1 MTHTPSNAHKAPL
14 PLPLAVLMI
23 SRDEAH
29 NIPAVMENLKGFVAQ
44 VFLVDSYSADAT
56 VDLALAHGAHV
67 VQRPFR
73 DFGDQWNFAVSD
85 RLPVTQPWS
94 MKLDPDER
102 LTDALKDQIRAAL
115 AEDTA
120 DAISFPRRL
129 WFMGRP
135 LPVRQDVL
143 RIWRSGTC
151 RFTDSKVNEHPLV
164 VGRPLRLS
172 AELEHHDS
180 PTLHHWYDKQNRYST
195 AEAHIAHTGQ
205 GRTAPPRMF
214 GSRLERR
221 AFLKVAYDYL
231 PARHLLMMLYC
242 LLVLGAWRGG
252 RAGLIWA
259 RMRGE
264 VFRMRALKRL
274 EMQWQGAA
282 YDVPPRARGTPHPG
296 VPQIDPES

>member
-1 MTHTPSNAHKAPL
+1 MTH

-29 NIPAVMENLKGFVAQ
+29 NISAVMENLKGFAAQ
-44 VFLVDSYSADAT
+44 VFLVDSYSTDAT
-56 VDLALAHGAHV
+56 VDLALHHGAYV
-67 VQRPFR
+67 VQRRFR

-85 RLPVTQPWS
+85 GLPVTQPWS

-102 LTDALKDQIRAAL
+102 LTQALKDQIRAAL

-129 WFMGRP
+129 WFMGRR

-151 RFTDSKVNEHPLV
+151 RFTDSKVNEHPIV
-164 VGRPLRLS
+164 EGRHRRLT

-195 AEAHIAHTGQ
+195 AEAHIAYTGL
-205 GRTAPPRMF
+205 GRTAPPRFF
-214 GSRLERR
+214 GSKLERR
-221 AFLKVAYDYL
+221 AWLKALYNNL
-231 PARHLLMMLYC
+231 PAQHLLMMLYC

-282 YDVPPRARGTPHPG
+282 YDVPPRADGPHHPG
-296 VPQIDPES
+296 VPQIDPER